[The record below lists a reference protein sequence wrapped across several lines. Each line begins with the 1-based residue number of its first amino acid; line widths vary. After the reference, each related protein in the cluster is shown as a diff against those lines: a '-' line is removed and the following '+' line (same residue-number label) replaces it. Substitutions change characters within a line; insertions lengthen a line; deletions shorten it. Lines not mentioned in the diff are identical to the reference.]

1 MPVEYTV
8 VTVVIA
14 LVGLL
19 VAVTTPIIRLNT
31 TVTKLTVTVDHLAR
45 QVAELEDNNH
55 ASKAKLWEHNDEQDK
70 QLSDHESRIK
80 VLEGK

>member
-1 MPVEYTV
+1 MEYTV
-8 VTVVIA
+8 VTVIIA

-45 QVAELEDNNH
+45 QVAELEDSNH
-55 ASKAKLWEHNDEQDK
+55 ASKAKLWEHNDAQDK